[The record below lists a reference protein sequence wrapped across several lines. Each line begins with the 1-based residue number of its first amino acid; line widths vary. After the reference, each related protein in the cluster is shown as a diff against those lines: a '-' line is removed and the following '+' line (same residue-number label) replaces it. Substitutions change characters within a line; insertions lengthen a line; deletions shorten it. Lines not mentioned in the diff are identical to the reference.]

1 MMRINP
7 SIAFDECSQSDA
19 RIVTPFVKQS
29 KRGQV
34 RGYARVR
41 LALDIRRPA

>member
-1 MMRINP
+1 MKRISP
-7 SIAFDECSQSDA
+7 SIAFDEYSQSDA

-41 LALDIRRPA
+41 LALDIRQPA